1 MTGENT
7 ARHGA
12 AAGAAAVAPRDFE
25 FLAMGVAAPL
35 VSAML
40 AGCAVLKPRWLGRAA
55 AIAGA
60 VYALRLGAPFTTD
73 GPFVAD
79 GLLGL
84 WLPVAALATWVVLAS
99 ASLARRE
106 R

>member
-1 MTGENT
+1 
-7 ARHGA
+7 
-12 AAGAAAVAPRDFE
+12 
-25 FLAMGVAAPL
+25 
-35 VSAML
+35 
-40 AGCAVLKPRWLGRAA
+40 
-55 AIAGA
+55 
-60 VYALRLGAPFTTD
+60 
-73 GPFVAD
+73 VAD